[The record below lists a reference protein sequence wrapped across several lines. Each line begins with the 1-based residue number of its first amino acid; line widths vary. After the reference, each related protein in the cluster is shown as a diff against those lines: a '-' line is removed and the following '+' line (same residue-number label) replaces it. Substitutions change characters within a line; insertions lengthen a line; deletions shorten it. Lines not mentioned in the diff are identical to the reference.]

1 LVRESYQ
8 EYELLKK
15 KIGGYY
21 QNFNYTLLERAYVFA
36 CDSHSGQYRTTG
48 EPYVLHPLNV
58 ALILADLE
66 LDVTSIICGLLHDV
80 VEDTSV
86 TLDDISGQF
95 GDTVALIVDGVTKL
109 AKIPYMTKEEQ
120 QSENIR
126 KMILAMTGDL
136 RVILVKLADRLHN
149 MRTMHSMPLE
159 HRRLKSSETLE
170 IYAPIANR
178 LGIFKVQSELEDLS
192 LRFLE
197 PIKYAE
203 LTKAL
208 SRENKKRETYIAE
221 IMRLLE
227 KKFVEE
233 SVEAQIDYRM
243 KHLYSISK
251 KMSGKDKQL
260 DQIYD
265 VYAIRVLVNLVSDCY
280 HVLGIIHKEF
290 KPIPGRFKD
299 YIATPKHNQYQS
311 LHTTV
316 IGESGTPFEVQI
328 RTWAMHR
335 IAEYGIAAHWMY
347 KEGKPHAHQP
357 QPGAKN
363 RQGTAYMPP
372 LESADADEVY
382 NDYIFNLNENDQKLA
397 WLRQLIEWQKDLPD
411 AGEFVEDLKIDLFTD
426 TVFVFT
432 PKSDVYDLP
441 NGSTPIDFAYRVHS
455 AIGNRMN
462 GARVNGR
469 IVPISYRLQ
478 NGDIVEIITSV
489 NEHGPS
495 RDWLDIAISAQ
506 AKNKIKQWFKRE
518 NREENIVRGKELVE
532 KEIKRQGFIPSQ
544 LLKQEWI
551 DSLLKRYN
559 FKTLD
564 DAYSAVGYDG
574 ISSTKL
580 VLRLVNE
587 FRAVNKQPETTEEIL
602 QQSGRDAQVSERGRK
617 KPPESGVLV
626 RGVGNCLVRL
636 SHCCNPVPGDTI
648 VGYITRSR
656 GVSVHRDDCVNVSKA
671 VDDDNRLVEVSWY
684 EQLTE
689 TYQAALLIVAND
701 RSEMLYDI
709 TSMIREMKIA
719 IKTINAKVSSENFAI
734 IDLLIEINGKAQ
746 LDAII
751 KKITQIKNVVRVSR
765 SLH

>member
-1 LVRESYQ
+1 MVRESYQ

-21 QNFNYTLLERAYVFA
+21 QNFNYALLERAYVFA

-656 GVSVHRDDCVNVSKA
+656 GVSVHRDDCVNVSKT